1 VSLPKGRP
9 EGVTA
14 PPRGAAS
21 VAPLR
26 AWGPT
31 RTRTNGLAAAL
42 IAPLLILVV
51 ASFIVPLAVTLY
63 TAVGN
68 PEVRDTL
75 PRTTAALRT
84 WNGDGLPAEGAFA
97 AIATEL
103 AQAQEGQS
111 IGQLSRRLNFE
122 QLGMRAL
129 LLKTA
134 RAKGELAPPYKDA
147 LVALDAR
154 WGEPETWRL
163 LQRNADAITPL
174 YMLRALDL
182 TLAPDGAVVHAP
194 AEESVFRTL
203 FARTFVIS
211 FWVTVLCVVLGYPV
225 AYTLSTLP
233 QRWSNAGMALVL
245 VPFWTSIL
253 VRTTAWFILLQKE
266 GPVNALLQSMHVVD
280 APLTLIFTRFAVYVA
295 MVHVL
300 LPFVILPLYSVMKGI
315 DPVFMRAAASLGA
328 PGWKRFLRIYLP
340 MTMPG
345 VAAGA
350 LMVFMLSVGFYV
362 TPALVG
368 GPNDQMV
375 SYFIAFFTN
384 QTINWGMA
392 AALAFLLLAMT
403 AVIVAVARLVVPGFR
418 VGAVYL

>member
-1 VSLPKGRP
+1 M
-9 EGVTA
+9 
-14 PPRGAAS
+14 AS
-21 VAPLR
+21 R
-26 AWGPT
+26 A
-31 RTRTNGLAAAL
+31 NLFAAAL

-51 ASFIVPLAVTLY
+51 ASFIVPLLVTLY

-68 PEVRDTL
+68 PEVRATL
-75 PRTTAALRT
+75 PRTTAAVRA
-84 WNGDGLPAEGAFA
+84 WNGEGLPPEAAYA
-97 AIATEL
+97 AIAAEL

-134 RAKGELAPPYKDA
+134 RASDHLAAPYKDA
-147 LVALDAR
+147 LIALDAR
-154 WGEPETWRL
+154 WGDPELWRL
-163 LQRNADAITPL
+163 VRRNTSALTSL
-174 YMLRALDL
+174 FLLRSLDL
-182 TLAPDGAVVHAP
+182 TLTPEGTVAQAGKDDA
-194 AEESVFRTL
+194 VFRAL
-203 FARTFVIS
+203 FYRTFEIS

-233 QRWSNAGMALVL
+233 QRWANIAMALVL
-245 VPFWTSIL
+245 IPFWTSIL
-253 VRTTAWFILLQKE
+253 VRTTAWFILLQRE
-266 GPVNALLQSMHVVD
+266 GPVNALLQALHIVD
-280 APLTLIFTRFAVYVA
+280 APVTMIFTRFAVYVA

-315 DPVFMRAAASLGA
+315 DPVYMRAAASMGA

-368 GPNDQMV
+368 GPDDQMV

-384 QTINWGMA
+384 TTINWGMA
-392 AALAFLLLAMT
+392 AALASLLLIMT
-403 AVIVAVARLVVPGFR
+403 GVLVAVARLIVPGF
-418 VGAVYL
+418 GSAAVRL

>member
-1 VSLPKGRP
+1 MAS
-9 EGVTA
+9 
-14 PPRGAAS
+14 RGN
-21 VAPLR
+21 LF
-26 AWGPT
+26 
-31 RTRTNGLAAAL
+31 AAAL

-51 ASFIVPLAVTLY
+51 ASFLVPLLVTLY

-75 PRTTAALRT
+75 PRTAAALRE
-84 WNGDGLPAEGAFA
+84 WNGEGLPPEAAFA
-97 AIATEL
+97 AIADEL
-103 AQAQEGQS
+103 SRAQEGQS

-122 QLGMRAL
+122 QLGLRAL

-134 RAKGELAPPYKDA
+134 RAKSDLTAPFGDA
-147 LVALDAR
+147 LVALDPR
-154 WGEPETWRL
+154 WGEPELWQMLR
-163 LQRNADAITPL
+163 RNTGSVTPL
-174 YMLRALDL
+174 FLLRSLDL
-182 TLAPDGAVVHAP
+182 TLAPDGSVGHA
-194 AEESVFRTL
+194 AKDDSIFRAL

-211 FWVTVLCVVLGYPV
+211 FWVTVLCVLIGYPV

-233 QRWSNAGMALVL
+233 QRWANVAMTLVL

-253 VRTTAWFILLQKE
+253 VRTTAWFILLQRE
-266 GPVNALLQSMHVVD
+266 GPVNALLQSLHVVD
-280 APLTLIFTRFAVYVA
+280 APLTMIFTRFAVYVA

-315 DPVFMRAAASLGA
+315 DPVYLRAAASLGA
-328 PGWKRFLRIYLP
+328 PGWRRFLRVYLP

-350 LMVFMLSVGFYV
+350 LMVFMLSVGFYI

-368 GPNDQMV
+368 GPDDQMV

-392 AALAFLLLAMT
+392 AALACLLLAMT
-403 AVIVAVARLVVPGFR
+403 AVLVVVARLVVPGFR
-418 VGAVYL
+418 VGTVAL

>member
-1 VSLPKGRP
+1 M
-9 EGVTA
+9 T
-14 PPRGAAS
+14 
-21 VAPLR
+21 
-26 AWGPT
+26 T
-31 RTRTNGLAAAL
+31 RSNGLAAAL

-51 ASFIVPLAVTLY
+51 ASFVVPLAVTLY
-63 TAVGN
+63 TAIGN
-68 PEVRDTL
+68 PEVRETL
-75 PRTTAALRT
+75 PRTAAALRA
-84 WNGDGLPAEGAFA
+84 WDARGLPSEDAFA
-97 AIATEL
+97 AIASEL

-134 RAKGELAPPYKDA
+134 RAKTDLAPPYKEA
-147 LVALDAR
+147 LVALDPR
-154 WGEPETWRL
+154 WGESETWQL
-163 LQRNADAITPL
+163 LQRNVHAVTPL
-174 YMLRALDL
+174 FLLRSLDL
-182 TLAPDGAVVHAP
+182 SVASDGSVVEAPK
-194 AEESVFRTL
+194 EESVFRAL

-211 FWVTVLCVVLGYPV
+211 FWVTVLCVVMGYPV

-233 QRWSNAGMALVL
+233 PRWANAGMALVL

-266 GPVNALLQSMHVVD
+266 GPVNALLQSLHIVD
-280 APLTLIFTRFAVYVA
+280 APLALIFTRFAVYVA

-315 DPVFMRAAASLGA
+315 DPVYMRAAASLGA
-328 PGWKRFLRIYLP
+328 PGWKRFARVYLP

-368 GPNDQMV
+368 GPDDQMV

-403 AVIVAVARLVVPGFR
+403 AVIVAVARLVVPGFK
-418 VGAVYL
+418 VGAVNL

>member
-1 VSLPKGRP
+1 
-9 EGVTA
+9 VTA
-14 PPRGAAS
+14 RS
-21 VAPLR
+21 
-26 AWGPT
+26 
-31 RTRTNGLAAAL
+31 NGLAAAL

-51 ASFIVPLAVTLY
+51 ASFVVPLAVTLY
-63 TAVGN
+63 TAIGN
-68 PEVRDTL
+68 PEVRESL
-75 PRTTAALRT
+75 PRTAAALRA
-84 WNGDGLPAEGAFA
+84 WNGEGLPAEDAFA
-97 AIATEL
+97 AVASEL
-103 AQAQEGQS
+103 AQAQERQS

-129 LLKTA
+129 LLKTS
-134 RAKGELAPPYKDA
+134 RAQGELTAPYKDA
-147 LVALDAR
+147 LIALDER
-154 WGEPETWRL
+154 WGQPDTWRL
-163 LQRNADAITPL
+163 LKRNAEPLTPL
-174 YMLRALDL
+174 YLLRSLDL
-182 TLAPDGAVVHAP
+182 ALSADGSVVQAPRDEA
-194 AEESVFRTL
+194 VFRAL

-211 FWVTVLCVVLGYPV
+211 FWVTVLCVLLGYPV

-233 QRWSNAGMALVL
+233 QRWANVGMALVL

-266 GPVNALLQSMHVVD
+266 GPVNALLQSLQIVD
-280 APLTLIFTRFAVYVA
+280 TPLTLIFTRFAVYVA

-315 DPVFMRAAASLGA
+315 DPVYMRAAASMGA
-328 PGWKRFLRIYLP
+328 PGWKRFLRVYLP

-368 GPNDQMV
+368 GPDDQMV

-403 AVIVAVARLVVPGFR
+403 GVIVAVARLVVPGFR
-418 VGAVYL
+418 VGAFNL